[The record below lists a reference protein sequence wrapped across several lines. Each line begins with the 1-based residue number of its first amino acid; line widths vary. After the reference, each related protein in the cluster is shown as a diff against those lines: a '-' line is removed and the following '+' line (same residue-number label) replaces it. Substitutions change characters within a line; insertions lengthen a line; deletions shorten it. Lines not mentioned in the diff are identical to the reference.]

1 MKEEFD
7 IDKGIILGKGTFGE
21 VKKCISN
28 LNNKYYAIKIL

>member
-28 LNNKYYAIKIL
+28 LDNNYYAIKIL